1 VLWVDF
7 GEYIGLLDWF
17 LRFENIV
24 GDESVVMKDKY
35 RMLVKI
41 FYLLYLGDIM
51 TVHLEYL
58 LRSVD

>member
-58 LRSVD
+58 LRTVD

>member
-1 VLWVDF
+1 MLWVDF

-58 LRSVD
+58 LRTVD